1 MDGEQ
6 KEGEQGIFPLTIRPN
21 QSLLVEE
28 LKSKFENI
36 DRRFDSLF
44 EGINNNGSAAPVP
57 NSMSNTESQLIC
69 NQISEVLEQWSGR
82 RTQNYFELKHISQ
95 LLKAF
100 LKNIIMEM
108 ASTWYYRE
116 LGKSLLPVKRHGTLS
131 GKPLFLAILGSVLT
145 PQKFPF
151 VHLDHF
157 GEAVDLGCEVQSL
170 EKQQTNLPTINNCFQ
185 VSNSSSLNYAI
196 TLDK

>member
-1 MDGEQ
+1 MNTEQ

-44 EGINNNGSAAPVP
+44 ERINNNGIAAPVP

-82 RTQNYFELKHISQ
+82 RTQNYFELKHIS
-95 LLKAF
+95 
-100 LKNIIMEM
+100 
-108 ASTWYYRE
+108 
-116 LGKSLLPVKRHGTLS
+116 
-131 GKPLFLAILGSVLT
+131 
-145 PQKFPF
+145 
-151 VHLDHF
+151 
-157 GEAVDLGCEVQSL
+157 
-170 EKQQTNLPTINNCFQ
+170 
-185 VSNSSSLNYAI
+185 
-196 TLDK
+196 